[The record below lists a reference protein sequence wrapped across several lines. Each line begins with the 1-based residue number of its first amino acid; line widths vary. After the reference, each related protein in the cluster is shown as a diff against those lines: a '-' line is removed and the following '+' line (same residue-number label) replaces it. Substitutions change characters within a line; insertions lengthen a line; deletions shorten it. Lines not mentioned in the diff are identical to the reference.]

1 MATNP
6 NDLAKLLNEMMSTL
20 QDLSKKELE
29 SVESII
35 QEQKKN
41 LEVEKK
47 TKDAK
52 KELARIKKETKK
64 TESKIKSEEKKN
76 LEKKNSLLASLKDS
90 TKKLGKH
97 SLKMSF
103 EKTPSV
109 KDLFGKVSINVIPK
123 IPPKVSSVV
132 SRQSSIDF
140 TRKEDVEDIQLE
152 QLHVLREIDKKVSD
166 MSAAG
171 SGGLFDFLT
180 KGLGEFVSNTVS
192 SILGAGSGTAA
203 GGLLGG
209 LGGKLGGKLGKVGK
223 LVIKAGKS
231 KAGLIAGGV
240 TLAGMAGFGAYKFM
254 SGDSTEETPETIE
267 PRQFGGS
274 AKANKTY
281 LVGED
286 GPEVFSPKSDGVIIP
301 NHKLNSPK
309 KNLGFTDNLV
319 SVIED
324 FRKGFQ
330 KNLKLMFGKFTTSFK
345 DFGKTI
351 WDRISG
357 IYDAVKTWVSGYI
370 DDIKGK
376 AKEVVESSKSIISD
390 VIDSIKKMIP
400 TDTEDITQPIQPDV
414 VQNNVSPIDSQIL
427 DRFNKFQVPDI
438 NVPVQ
443 PITIENSYL
452 PYKEQEVQEEDELDK
467 DFWTKDFLSAFSNS
481 LVSKRPE
488 SKSRTVR
495 PSSPW

>member
-6 NDLAKLLNEMMSTL
+6 NDIAKVLNEMMSTL

-29 SVESII
+29 SVENII

-47 TKDAK
+47 TKEAK
-52 KELARIKKETKK
+52 KELARIKKESTK
-64 TESKIKSEEKKN
+64 TESKLKAEEKKN
-76 LEKKNSLLASLKDS
+76 LQKKNSLLSSLKDS

-103 EKTPSV
+103 EKTPTL
-109 KDLFGKVSINVIPK
+109 KDLFGKVSIKAVQK
-123 IPPKVSSVV
+123 VQPKVSSVV
-132 SRQSSIDF
+132 SRQSSLDF

-166 MSAAG
+166 MSSAG

-192 SILGAGSGTAA
+192 NILGTGAGTAA

-209 LGGKLGGKLGKVGK
+209 LGSKIGGKLGKVGK
-223 LVIKAGKS
+223 IAGKAVKS

-240 TLAGMAGFGAYKFM
+240 ALAGMAGYGAYKFM
-254 SGDSTEETPETIE
+254 SGDSTEETPETVE
-267 PRQFGGS
+267 PRQNGGNTN
-274 AKANKTY
+274 ANKTY
-281 LVGED
+281 LVGEN
-286 GPEVFSPKSDGVIIP
+286 GPELFSPKSNGVIIP
-301 NHKLNSPK
+301 NHKLSPSK
-309 KNLGFTDNLV
+309 KNVGFTDNLV
-319 SVIED
+319 SVVEE

-330 KNLKLMFGKFTTSFK
+330 KNLKLMFGKFTTTFK
-345 DFGKTI
+345 DFGNTI

-357 IYDAVKTWVSGYI
+357 IYDSIKTWVSGYI

-376 AKEVVESSKSIISD
+376 AKEVVDNSKSVISD

-400 TDTEDITQPIQPDV
+400 TSEDIQPPVQPDV
-414 VQNNVSPIDSQIL
+414 VQSNASPIDSQIL
-427 DRFNKFQVPDI
+427 DKFNKFQTPDI

-452 PYKEQEVQEEDELDK
+452 SYKEQEVAQEDELDK
-467 DFWTKDFLSAFSNS
+467 DFWTKDFLTAFSNS

-488 SKSRTVR
+488 SKFRKVTQ
-495 PSSPW
+495 SSPW